1 MPELDRAKVLDQL
14 AMARDRI
21 ADAAKLLQGAPTEH
35 WDSGLQVEVLTV
47 LQVVNKLGDAAQRAN
62 ARFEIAKAEAAIEM
76 WKKRL

>member
-1 MPELDRAKVLDQL
+1 MPSLDRAEVLDRL
-14 AMARDRI
+14 ALAQERI
-21 ADAAKLLQGAPTEH
+21 ADAAKLLQGAPTDH
-35 WDSGLQVEVLTV
+35 WDSGMGVESLTV